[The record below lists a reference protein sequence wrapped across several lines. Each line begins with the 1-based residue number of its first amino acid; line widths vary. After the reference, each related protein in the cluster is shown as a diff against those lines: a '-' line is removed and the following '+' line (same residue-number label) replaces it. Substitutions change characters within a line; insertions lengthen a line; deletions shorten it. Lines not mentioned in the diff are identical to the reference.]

1 MSYYH
6 IKNINIDKKKN
17 NISADLADS
26 SLYPLTF
33 YNSEFLCQR
42 NTFEE
47 TYAEFIYNLVSGN
60 FHPTSN
66 SKYSRLVLNNYL
78 DNYYEDVK
86 DIGVVETYK
95 KYKDNVD
102 AILSGNLSKIKH
114 IESDKELHP
123 EKYYLLTKLDLDTGY
138 NYDYYYY
145 INRKGKL
152 YTFVNNK
159 IMCCSQSEK
168 NFGYPLSTVYG
179 KEKEKL
185 LEYNDFL
192 KENKEVLEM

>member
-1 MSYYH
+1 M
-6 IKNINIDKKKN
+6 
-17 NISADLADS
+17 
-26 SLYPLTF
+26 
-33 YNSEFLCQR
+33 
-42 NTFEE
+42 
-47 TYAEFIYNLVSGN
+47 VSGN

-66 SKYSRLVLNNYL
+66 SKYSKLVLNNYL
-78 DNYYEDVK
+78 DNYYEDAK

-138 NYDYYYY
+138 NYDYY

>member
-6 IKNINIDKKKN
+6 IKNIHIDKTKN

-33 YNSEFLCQR
+33 YNTEFLCQR
-42 NTFEE
+42 ITFEE

-66 SKYSRLVLNNYL
+66 SKFSKLVLNHDL
-78 DNYYEDVK
+78 ENYYEDAHN
-86 DIGVVETYK
+86 IGKLETYY
-95 KYKDNVD
+95 KYKNNID
-102 AILSGNLSKIKH
+102 AILSGNLSKIKN
-114 IESDKELHP
+114 IESDKEMHP
-123 EKYYLLTKLDLDTGY
+123 EKYYVLTKLDLDIG
-138 NYDYYYY
+138 YDYEYY
-145 INRKGKL
+145 INKRGKL
-152 YTFVNNK
+152 YTFINNK
-159 IMCCSQSEK
+159 IMSCSQDDK
-168 NFGYPLSTVYG
+168 NYGYPLSAVYG

-192 KENKEVLEM
+192 KDKSDELEV

>member
-6 IKNINIDKKKN
+6 IKNIHIDKTKN

-33 YNSEFLCQR
+33 YNTEFLCQR
-42 NTFEE
+42 ITFEE

-66 SKYSRLVLNNYL
+66 SKFSKLVLNHDL
-78 DNYYEDVK
+78 ENYYEDAHN
-86 DIGVVETYK
+86 IGKLETYY
-95 KYKDNVD
+95 KYKNNID
-102 AILSGNLSKIKH
+102 AILSGNLSRIKN
-114 IESDKELHP
+114 IESDKEMHP
-123 EKYYLLTKLDLDTGY
+123 EKYYVLTKLDLDIG
-138 NYDYYYY
+138 YDYEYY
-145 INRKGKL
+145 INKRGKL
-152 YTFVNNK
+152 YTFINNK
-159 IMCCSQSEK
+159 IMSCSQDDK
-168 NFGYPLSTVYG
+168 NYGYPLSAVYG

-192 KENKEVLEM
+192 KDKSDELEI

>member
-6 IKNINIDKKKN
+6 IKNIHIDKTKN

-33 YNSEFLCQR
+33 YNTEFLCQR
-42 NTFEE
+42 KTFEE

-66 SKYSRLVLNNYL
+66 SKFSKLVLNHDL
-78 DNYYEDVK
+78 ENYYD
-86 DIGVVETYK
+86 DAHNIGKLETYY
-95 KYKDNVD
+95 KYKNNID
-102 AILSGNLSKIKH
+102 AILSGNLSKIKN
-114 IESDKELHP
+114 IESDKEMHP
-123 EKYYLLTKLDLDTGY
+123 EKYYVLTKLDLDIG
-138 NYDYYYY
+138 YDYEYY
-145 INRKGKL
+145 INKRGKL
-152 YTFVNNK
+152 YTFINNK
-159 IMCCSQSEK
+159 IMSCSQDDK
-168 NFGYPLSTVYG
+168 NYGYPLSAVYG

-192 KENKEVLEM
+192 KDKSDELEI

>member
-6 IKNINIDKKKN
+6 IKNIHIDKTKN

-33 YNSEFLCQR
+33 YNTEFLCQR
-42 NTFEE
+42 KTFEE

-66 SKYSRLVLNNYL
+66 SKFSKLVLNHDL
-78 DNYYEDVK
+78 ENYYD
-86 DIGVVETYK
+86 DAHNIGKLETYY
-95 KYKDNVD
+95 KYKNNID
-102 AILSGNLSKIKH
+102 AILSGNLSRIKN
-114 IESDKELHP
+114 IESDKEMHP
-123 EKYYLLTKLDLDTGY
+123 EKYYVLTKLDLDIG
-138 NYDYYYY
+138 YDYEYY
-145 INRKGKL
+145 INKRGKL
-152 YTFVNNK
+152 YTFINNK
-159 IMCCSQSEK
+159 IMSCSQDDK
-168 NFGYPLSTVYG
+168 NYGYPLSAVYG

-192 KENKEVLEM
+192 KDKSDELEI

>member
-123 EKYYLLTKLDLDTGY
+123 E
-138 NYDYYYY
+138 
-145 INRKGKL
+145 I
-152 YTFVNNK
+152 
-159 IMCCSQSEK
+159 
-168 NFGYPLSTVYG
+168 
-179 KEKEKL
+179 
-185 LEYNDFL
+185 FL
-192 KENKEVLEM
+192 PDILP

>member
-6 IKNINIDKKKN
+6 IKNINIDKTKN

-33 YNSEFLCQR
+33 YNTEFLCQR
-42 NTFEE
+42 KTFEE

-66 SKYSRLVLNNYL
+66 SKFSKLVLNHDL
-78 DNYYEDVK
+78 ENYYD
-86 DIGVVETYK
+86 DAHNIGKLETYY
-95 KYKDNVD
+95 KYKNNID
-102 AILSGNLSKIKH
+102 AILSGNLSKIKN
-114 IESDKELHP
+114 IESDKEMHP
-123 EKYYLLTKLDLDTGY
+123 EKYYVLTKLDLDIG
-138 NYDYYYY
+138 YDYEYY
-145 INRKGKL
+145 INKRGKL
-152 YTFVNNK
+152 YTFINNK
-159 IMCCSQSEK
+159 IMSCSQDDK
-168 NFGYPLSTVYG
+168 NYGYPLSAVYG

-192 KENKEVLEM
+192 KDKSDELEI

>member
-6 IKNINIDKKKN
+6 IKNIHIDKTKN

-33 YNSEFLCQR
+33 YNTEFLCQR
-42 NTFEE
+42 KTFEE

-66 SKYSRLVLNNYL
+66 SKFSKLVLNHDL
-78 DNYYEDVK
+78 ENYYEDAHN
-86 DIGVVETYK
+86 IGKLETYY
-95 KYKDNVD
+95 KYKNNID
-102 AILSGNLSKIKH
+102 AILSGNLSKIKN
-114 IESDKELHP
+114 IESDKEMHP
-123 EKYYLLTKLDLDTGY
+123 EKYYVLTKLDLDIG
-138 NYDYYYY
+138 YDYEYY
-145 INRKGKL
+145 INKRGKL
-152 YTFVNNK
+152 YTFINNK
-159 IMCCSQSEK
+159 IMSCSQDDK
-168 NFGYPLSTVYG
+168 NYGYPLSAVYG

-192 KENKEVLEM
+192 KDKSDELEI